1 MCMPWLSGQQGSFLS
16 DMGKWLKEGK
26 VQVEETTF
34 DGVAAWPLA
43 FQALFTGANKGKVVV
58 NAASD

>member
-34 DGVAAWPLA
+34 DGVAAWPFA
-43 FQALFTGANKGKVVV
+43 FQALFTRANKGKVVV